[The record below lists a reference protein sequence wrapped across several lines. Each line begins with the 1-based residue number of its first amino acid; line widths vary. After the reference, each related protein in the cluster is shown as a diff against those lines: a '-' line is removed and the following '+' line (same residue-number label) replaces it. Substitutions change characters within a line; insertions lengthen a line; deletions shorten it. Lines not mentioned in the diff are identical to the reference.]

1 MCLDTINTTTK
12 FSPALRR
19 CNPAGV
25 KRDEFASAG
34 GEVEEHPP
42 HTPTQPLPGS
52 AARCRQPR
60 GLRRSHRGMAAAP
73 PRGPAPLPQLSA
85 RCYRPSPAR
94 PDSPR
99 PRSVPVGAISGVPP
113 PHGPGRAGSC
123 RDPPPLR
130 PVPSPEGRGSV
141 PPRRVEE
148 VEEGGGGDDD
158 LLGVGG
164 IPIDGV

>member
-1 MCLDTINTTTK
+1 MSLH
-12 FSPALRR
+12 LRAEKLR
-19 CNPAGV
+19 
-25 KRDEFASAG
+25 ST
-34 GEVEEHPP
+34 

-52 AARCRQPR
+52 AARCLRPR

-99 PRSVPVGAISGVPP
+99 PRSVPVGAISGMPP
-113 PHGPGRAGSC
+113 PHGPGSC
-123 RDPPPLR
+123 RDTPHTR

-141 PPRRVEE
+141 PPRREEE
-148 VEEGGGGDDD
+148 VEEGGGGDD

>member
-1 MCLDTINTTTK
+1 MSLH
-12 FSPALRR
+12 LRAEKLR
-19 CNPAGV
+19 
-25 KRDEFASAG
+25 ST
-34 GEVEEHPP
+34 

-52 AARCRQPR
+52 AARCLRPR

-113 PHGPGRAGSC
+113 PHGPGSC
-123 RDPPPLR
+123 RDPPPPR

-141 PPRRVEE
+141 PPRREEE
-148 VEEGGGGDDD
+148 VEEGGGGDD